1 MITNFKR
8 KTSDGLRYFERDGAI
23 YWELYFQCPVC
34 LQMGIKDTPLSY
46 WWHASCKPSN
56 GQSNKIFIGD
66 NGKYICEYCEHSE
79 VIVLWAYHCPRHQE
93 KDESTPR
100 YLKCENVKALSKVI
114 SVAGMMVEEAGEDW
128 LIKVLIEIRAQFRD
142 PKYNQK

>member
-8 KTSDGLRYFERDGAI
+8 NTSDGLRYFERDGAI

-34 LQMGIKDTPLSY
+34 LQMGIVDTPLSY
-46 WWHASCKPSN
+46 WSHASCTPPD

-79 VIVLWAYHCPRHQE
+79 VIVLWGYYCPKHQDK
-93 KDESTPR
+93 KDPTPR
-100 YLKCENVKALSKVI
+100 YIKCENVKVLSKAI
-114 SVAGMMVEEAGEDW
+114 SIAGMMVEDAGAGW
-128 LIKVLIEIRAQFRD
+128 LIKVLTEIKTQFED
-142 PKYNQK
+142 PRYN